1 MECKCE
7 LVEIQNGEWF
17 VAFSECIRG
26 YQLFGPFKSKMEA
39 SYYVQEYFPR
49 FTKMYSV
56 IDFEHPMHR
65 EKVIS
70 IKGPPFRERL
80 WDFED
85 YKAMAW
91 RNAGFRSRK

>member
-1 MECKCE
+1 
-7 LVEIQNGEWF
+7 
-17 VAFSECIRG
+17 
-26 YQLFGPFKSKMEA
+26 MEA
-39 SYYVQEYFPR
+39 SYYVKEYFPR

-56 IDFEHPMHR
+56 IDFEHPGHR
-65 EKVIS
+65 DKVIS